1 MNVKQQQDADEFFN
15 ILCEKIEENL
25 KKTKF
30 FNLLQNCFGG
40 TLVHEIQSFEAC
52 FPYKSEREEQFYR
65 ISLDIKNKKT
75 LSEALDLYV
84 KEDLLDGDNKYY
96 CEKFDCKVA
105 AKKRCLIKTLK
116 NTVFIH
122 LKRL

>member
-52 FPYKSEREEQFYR
+52 FPYK
-65 ISLDIKNKKT
+65 
-75 LSEALDLYV
+75 
-84 KEDLLDGDNKYY
+84 
-96 CEKFDCKVA
+96 
-105 AKKRCLIKTLK
+105 
-116 NTVFIH
+116 
-122 LKRL
+122 RLVRRR